1 MFSKL
6 TKKVAESQR
15 RGADALA
22 VWARES
28 RNSAI
33 DDVMHRTSQ
42 LLHFY
47 SEKQVQFARDYEHF
61 LQVIFIFNI
70 KII

>member
-1 MFSKL
+1 M
-6 TKKVAESQR
+6 
-15 RGADALA
+15 
-22 VWARES
+22 WARES

-61 LQVIFIFNI
+61 LRVSFSSFKNFINFFVLNFLFI
-70 KII
+70 